1 MYVPMV
7 NKGYLWIH
15 LDASIAVSS
24 SLEFLFFFLSR
35 KIQMSL
41 WLEWQ
46 APAILLSWQ
55 QCESRT
61 QHGQHKLCLHK
72 KKNNEK
78 EKSSAKPKVVLS
90 SGLVGFLAT
99 LWTRLESSIHL
110 EVGNLV
116 ALLKQVSTLLISFSG
131 ITNTFARCTK

>member
-1 MYVPMV
+1 MV
-7 NKGYLWIH
+7 IKGYLWIH

-24 SLEFLFFFLSR
+24 SLEFLFFFYRGKFKCRYGWNGRHRQSCFLGSSAR
-35 KIQMSL
+35 VEPST
-41 WLEWQ
+41 
-46 APAILLSWQ
+46 ASTN
-55 QCESRT
+55 C
-61 QHGQHKLCLHK
+61 GLHK